1 MEYTIPTMEEMLQ
14 VATVNMMIREK
25 DAVIIEKDAAL
36 VEKDAEIEEKDD
48 KIKKL
53 EDRLNGLKQ
62 FEPVTEK
69 LNTTFIIFFF

>member
-1 MEYTIPTMEEMLQ
+1 MEYTIPTMEEMLK

-25 DAVIIEKDAAL
+25 DA
-36 VEKDAEIEEKDD
+36 EIERITREKDD

-53 EDRLNGLKQ
+53 EDKLNELKQ

-69 LNTTFIIFFF
+69 LNTTFFYILIKE

>member
-25 DAVIIEKDAAL
+25 DAAL
-36 VEKDAEIEEKDD
+36 VEKDAEIERITREKDAEIKEKND

-53 EDRLNGLKQ
+53 EAELGLK
-62 FEPVTEK
+62 
-69 LNTTFIIFFF
+69 

>member
-1 MEYTIPTMEEMLQ
+1 MEYTIPTMEEMLK

-25 DAVIIEKDAAL
+25 DA
-36 VEKDAEIEEKDD
+36 EIERITREKDD

-53 EDRLNGLKQ
+53 EDKLNELKQ

-69 LNTTFIIFFF
+69 LNTTFIIFFLINQRMINQIL